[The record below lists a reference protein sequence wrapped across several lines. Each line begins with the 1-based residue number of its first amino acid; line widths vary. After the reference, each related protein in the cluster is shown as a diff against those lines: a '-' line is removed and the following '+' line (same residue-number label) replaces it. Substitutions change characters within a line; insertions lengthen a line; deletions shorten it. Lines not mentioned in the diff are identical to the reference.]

1 MAGQKRGF
9 GRERHNA
16 MKLAVAA
23 ASVCG
28 FAATW
33 YALGQGHPPLADAST
48 GIPASATPVA
58 TSGASPAVPTGTAS
72 STQPTAAPAALPTRR
87 ARTSRG
93 S

>member
-28 FAATW
+28 FGATW

-48 GIPASATPVA
+48 DVPASATPVA
-58 TSGASPAVPTGTAS
+58 TTIATPADPTGTAR
-72 STQPTAAPAALPTRR
+72 STQAATAPAALPTRR